1 MSKVAHYLQE
11 HLSGEVI
18 TNTDARKYFAT
29 DGSVF
34 EVEPAIIVYP
44 RNENDVRKATRFTWQ
59 LAERGRRVP
68 ITARGAGT
76 DQSGAA
82 IGEGIILVFP
92 AHMNRILEFDA
103 KTGAVTVE
111 PGLNY
116 GKMQQALFTH
126 GKFLPPFPASI
137 EYSTVGGAVGNNAG
151 GDKSVKYG
159 STRKYVKSLRFV
171 LANGEVIETRRLSKR
186 ELSRKMG
193 LATFEGE
200 IYRSID
206 KLIEENHDLV
216 NSLPIAVTKN
226 SAGYDLASV
235 KGKGGSFDL
244 TPLLVGSQGT
254 LGVVTEIVFGSEPYI
269 PTSTLIVAGLQDV
282 DQLQSLVEQLNKL
295 PYSPSAV
302 EVVDQNLLN
311 FVNSQN
317 PNQLKDVVK
326 KPIPK
331 FIVLIEFDNASQ
343 RHQKKMR
350 NKVEKIL
357 SKLGVDFQIEVDE
370 DQKEELWKIRH
381 SAGAITGFNQGK
393 AKAVPIIE
401 DGIVPLER
409 FGEYLHNVYS
419 IFKKFGV
426 DIAVWGHAGDANL
439 HMQPFLDLSQVGDR
453 QKVFKIIDEYYSM
466 VINLGGSTTGQ
477 HGDGRLRGP
486 YLPKLYGQESYEL
499 FKKVKN
505 IFDPYNTMNPGVKLD
520 VTLED
525 AKRLLRYEYSLGHLY
540 DHMPRM

>member
-254 LGVVTEIVFGSEPYI
+254 LGVVTEIVLSVVVPAPIWKDIVLSVPRICLPLKVVAVPIRAISLCSAENSFSSEARLSLSYCPDDAW
-269 PTSTLIVAGLQDV
+269 VASSRIRWRWV
-282 DQLQSLVEQLNKL
+282 VTTAR
-295 PYSPSAV
+295 PPSAV
-302 EVVDQNLLN
+302 CASEMPSFALRAATVMPRLCALIFSAMPRPAASSLALLTRRPDERRCREVLSELCVELRLRCA
-311 FVNSQN
+311 FREAT
-317 PNQLKDVVK
+317 L
-326 KPIPK
+326 
-331 FIVLIEFDNASQ
+331 VLITCAMMISC
-343 RHQKKMR
+343 
-350 NKVEKIL
+350 
-357 SKLGVDFQIEVDE
+357 
-370 DQKEELWKIRH
+370 
-381 SAGAITGFNQGK
+381 
-393 AKAVPIIE
+393 
-401 DGIVPLER
+401 
-409 FGEYLHNVYS
+409 
-419 IFKKFGV
+419 
-426 DIAVWGHAGDANL
+426 
-439 HMQPFLDLSQVGDR
+439 
-453 QKVFKIIDEYYSM
+453 
-466 VINLGGSTTGQ
+466 
-477 HGDGRLRGP
+477 
-486 YLPKLYGQESYEL
+486 
-499 FKKVKN
+499 
-505 IFDPYNTMNPGVKLD
+505 
-520 VTLED
+520 
-525 AKRLLRYEYSLGHLY
+525 
-540 DHMPRM
+540 